1 MGPPPWELTIVKY
14 TMSTTLNSELES
26 EAETSRVCRMIR
38 WFQRQHE
45 AERELEQLLK
55 DGWSGTLHDCLGI
68 WQVDVVRLL
77 RDLA

>member
-1 MGPPPWELTIVKY
+1 MIS
-14 TMSTTLNSELES
+14 TMSIRVKSELDG
-26 EAETSRVCRMIR
+26 ETGTSHVCRMIR

-45 AERELEQLLK
+45 AERELEKLLK

-68 WQVDVVRLL
+68 WQVDVVRPL